1 MGRGIEQPVSESST
15 PTGIWPEFPRE
26 DFDRVRAGDT
36 DAMGLFF
43 DHYFPRVFAT
53 VYRLVGE
60 RALAED
66 ITQNVFMKLQ
76 RTLVRVDGSRNL
88 APWLFTVCVN
98 ACRDHWRS
106 SWWRMARNS
115 VSLSDPSVVG
125 SLRAESRDPEETAL
139 MRERAQRVQL
149 ALLQLSPPLRLA
161 VVLHDCD
168 GLPHEEVARITGISH
183 AAARKRHSRA
193 LRVLAELLREKVDA

>member
-1 MGRGIEQPVSESST
+1 MGRGIEQPVPDRSAH
-15 PTGIWPEFPRE
+15 TGSWPEFPRD
-26 DFDRVRAGDT
+26 DFERVRAGDT
-36 DAMGLFF
+36 DALGMFF
-43 DHYFPRVFAT
+43 DHYFPRVFVT

-76 RTLVRVDGSRNL
+76 RTLARVDGSRDL

-115 VSLSDPSVVG
+115 VPLSDPTVFE
-125 SLRAESRDPEETAL
+125 SLRAESGDPEELALACERDERVQAAL
-139 MRERAQRVQL
+139 MRLPA
-149 ALLQLSPPLRLA
+149 PLRLA

-168 GLPHEEVARITGISH
+168 GLGHEEIARITGVSH

-193 LRVLAELLREKVDA
+193 LRMLAELLREKVDS

>member
-1 MGRGIEQPVSESST
+1 MDRGIEQPVLDRT
-15 PTGIWPEFPRE
+15 AHTGSWPEFPRD
-26 DFDRVRAGDT
+26 DFERVRAGDT
-36 DAMGLFF
+36 HALGMFF

-76 RTLVRVDGSRNL
+76 RTLAKVDGSRNL
-88 APWLFTVCVN
+88 APWLFTVCIN

-115 VSLSDPSVVG
+115 VPLSDPAIADL
-125 SLRAESRDPEETAL
+125 LRAKSGDPEEAAL
-139 MRERAQRVQL
+139 ACERDQRVQA
-149 ALLQLSPPLRLA
+149 ALLRLSPPLRMS

-168 GLPHEEVARITGISH
+168 GLGHEEIARITGVSH

-193 LRVLAELLREKVDA
+193 LSMLAELLREKVDS